1 MHGGMHSGVPAS
13 PAAKKSFHGGSLHEQ
28 PPAAPQAAD
37 HRLSAARRGSMP
49 AFPPHQHAMAQ
60 QAALYD
66 EGGYVGSPWRPKP
79 TAPFLS
85 LGPVAGVMWKPLP
98 PRSSSHERL
107 KLGMQQLPRA
117 VPQGG
122 SRAASR
128 GSGMTRSVSTPNHYS
143 DGGGG
148 EAGLIWTQAAASK
161 VKR

>member
-79 TAPFLS
+79 TTPFLS

-117 VPQGG
+117 VPQ
-122 SRAASR
+122 RVAA
-128 GSGMTRSVSTPNHYS
+128 GPPQ
-143 DGGGG
+143 
-148 EAGLIWTQAAASK
+148 EAAE
-161 VKR
+161 